1 MGLARLGKR
10 KHTIFRDSRTNDTS
24 AGNAQ
29 GYYVDGE
36 WVEPTYKKISICMNV
51 QANFSSFMTKKLPV
65 GDREK
70 EAIWFSSDEWLY
82 TADSGKHPHKADIL
96 FYRGMYWE
104 VRACN
109 YYGNFGT
116 HCEGIA
122 IKINKD
128 PQGFRLE
135 GELDVIRES
144 DYPSTQDSQP

>member
-10 KHTIFRDSRTNDTS
+10 NHTVYRDSRTNSENTVNG
-24 AGNAQ
+24 AET
-29 GYYVDGE
+29 YEDGE
-36 WVEPTYKKISICMNV
+36 WVEPQKRKLTVCMNV
-51 QANFSSFMTKKLPV
+51 QANFSSYLTKTLPE

-70 EAIWFSSDEWLY
+70 EAIWFSSNDWLY
-82 TADSGKHPHKADIL
+82 VADSGINPHEADLI

-104 VRACN
+104 VRAVN

-135 GELDVIRES
+135 GEIGVIRES
-144 DYPSTQDSQP
+144 DYPST